1 MLSMIHSVRMKTKPV
16 LLSLTVLALSACVM
30 HKEPPPARSI
40 EYGTYSCDGSRQF
53 VADFQPDDSVVSILY
68 NKRSYLLERDASGVF
83 YGSAFALSGPK
94 EGPVTVTRDGIAILT
109 NCAPVTTQPQY
120 YQKKYQFRNFDASR
134 DLK

>member
-1 MLSMIHSVRMKTKPV
+1 MIHLTRMKTKPA
-16 LLSLTVLALSACVM
+16 LLSLTVLALSACVL

-53 VADFQPDDSVVSILY
+53 VADFQPDDSVVSIFY
-68 NKRSYLLERDASGVF
+68 DKRSYLLERNASGVF
-83 YGSAFALSGPK
+83 YNGTFALSGRK
-94 EGPVTVTRDGIAILT
+94 EGPITVTRDGIAILE

-120 YQKKYQFRNFDASR
+120 YEKKYKFRNFDPRR